1 MFKKD
6 NSGYLFESENE
17 DGSDSVKEAC
27 GIVGVFGN
35 PEASTMAY
43 LALYA
48 QQHRGQES
56 SGIVTMN
63 AAGKARELKA
73 MGLVHEVFDEKKLA
87 YLEGNMAIGHVR
99 YSTTGSSV
107 IENAQPIRVD
117 YINGPLAVAHN
128 GNLVNVDEIK
138 KGLEERGSIFES
150 TADSEVLV
158 HLIAKNNKIEFI
170 EAVKQSLKELKGAF
184 SFVILNKDYLI
195 AARDPN
201 GFRPLEIGKIDD
213 TYITASETCAF
224 DLVDAQWIATVEPGE
239 MVIFSKDGMRA
250 ERFAERGRSA
260 MCVFEFI
267 YFARPDSMI
276 FNRSV
281 NDIRRNLGKQLGA
294 ESAVEADVVIPVP
307 DSGVCAA
314 IGFAEATGIK
324 YDMGIIRNHYV
335 GRTFIEPAQNIRDF
349 GVRLKLNPVR
359 EIIKDKRVIVVD
371 DSIVRGTTS
380 RKIVKMI
387 RNAGAKEIHYRISS
401 PPIYNPCFYGM
412 DFPTKTELIANSH
425 TLEEI
430 KKYLRVD
437 SLAYLSMEG
446 LVKAVG
452 GKKEKFCMAC
462 FDGDYPVDF
471 KEHQGKYQFE
481 KGC

>member
-1 MFKKD
+1 MFKKHEQ
-6 NSGYLFESENE
+6 GCLFPEE
-17 DGSDSVKEAC
+17 DDGKEDKIKEAC
-27 GIVGVFGN
+27 AVVGVFGN
-35 PEASTMAY
+35 PEASKMAY
-43 LALYA
+43 LSLYA
-48 QQHRGQES
+48 MQHRGQES
-56 SGIVTMN
+56 AGIVTMDTS
-63 AAGKARELKA
+63 GKSRVIKE
-73 MGLVHEVFDEKKLA
+73 MGLVHEIFDERKLA
-87 YLEGNMAIGHVR
+87 YLEGSTAIGHVR
-99 YSTTGSSV
+99 YSTTGSSR

-128 GNLVNVDEIK
+128 GNLVNADEIK
-138 KGLEERGSIFES
+138 SDLEQQGSIFES
-150 TADSEVLV
+150 TVDSEVLV
-158 HLIAKNNKIEFI
+158 HLIARNNKCDFVES
-170 EAVKQSLKELKGAF
+170 VKRSLKALKGAF

-201 GFRPLEIGKIDD
+201 GFRPLEIGKIDT

-224 DLVDAQWIATVEPGE
+224 DLLNAEWIATVEPGE
-239 MVIFSKDGMRA
+239 MVIFSKDGMRT
-250 ERFAERGRSA
+250 ERFAERARSA

-281 NDIRRNLGKQLGA
+281 NDIRRNLGKQLA
-294 ESAVEADVVIPVP
+294 IESPVEADVVIPVP
-307 DSGVCAA
+307 DSGVSAS
-314 IGFAEATGIK
+314 IGFAEQAGIK
-324 YDMGIIRNHYV
+324 YDMGLIRNHYV

-380 RKIVKMI
+380 RKIIKMI

-425 TLEEI
+425 TMDEI
-430 KKYLRVD
+430 RKYLRVD
-437 SLAYLSMEG
+437 SLQYLSMEG
-446 LVKAVG
+446 LIKAVG
-452 GKKEKFCMAC
+452 GRKDKHCMAC

-471 KEHQGKYQFE
+471 KDGQTKLQFE
-481 KGC
+481 QKC